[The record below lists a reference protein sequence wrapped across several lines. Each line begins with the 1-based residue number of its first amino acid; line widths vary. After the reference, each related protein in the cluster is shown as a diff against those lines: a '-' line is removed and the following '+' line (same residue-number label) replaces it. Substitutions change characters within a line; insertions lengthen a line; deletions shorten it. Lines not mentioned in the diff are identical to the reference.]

1 MRKVKIF
8 LIAGVCLALGMAG
21 SGFAWDLTTDK
32 VAYIVSDSHMDDC
45 WGWTRDNTYKT
56 LIGNVLH
63 QNFSLLNSYPR
74 YVFNFGGAFRF
85 MIVEHADSVINA
97 GGTYGN
103 FAKGDWNQLKS
114 FVSQGYGG
122 SKGTWHIC
130 GKWITE
136 PDVNIPSAESMIR
149 HALYGGGY
157 FEDKFGIQTSI
168 DIHLPDCFGFGYALP
183 TIACHTGIR
192 GFDSHKFRLWGG
204 AWGSAVCTHDRSIM
218 KWYGPDSSF
227 IYAAEIYTDHLGDP
241 GVSTDDGNAVFN
253 KCGVWMTYMVSGTGD
268 QGGSNSGNRV
278 NSLCSSPDVQI
289 PPGSGVHA
297 FWASS
302 DSLWRTLVQ
311 FETTHPDIISKMSAF
326 DGECIMTTHG
336 TGCYTAH
343 GDVKMRHRQ
352 CEINGLTAEPAA
364 VIANNV
370 AGATYPRGP
379 LYHAWVH
386 TLEHEFH
393 DDLTGTSIAAAY
405 YNSTDAT
412 CPDLDTQATTFN
424 QIRNSSN
431 TAVAQKLNTQVSTG
445 SVPVV
450 VYNPIGQDRRDPV
463 ELDVTFSSAPA
474 AVQVINPAGQEV
486 PSQIISKTGNTA
498 HVLFIADVP
507 SMGYAVY
514 EVKPVAQATAFTT
527 GVSAPSATTL
537 QNNYYTVTI
546 DGTGDIS
553 QIQDKILNKALLSQ
567 PCRWEMRNDN
577 STSYPAWE
585 MQYAD
590 VSSSPR
596 EVVDQAVAAQVVENG
611 PVRATIKV
619 TRTRAGSTFTH
630 MYQLYADSAGRRVV
644 IDNTVNWN
652 TKNTI
657 LKAGFY
663 LSASNPNATF
673 GLGIGTIDRP
683 NMNNQRYEVPSQ
695 QWAALTNSDG
705 TYGTAIM
712 NTYKYGWSKMQN
724 NSLHLS
730 LVHTPSSFNEYD
742 GDLRTHTF
750 PYAIYGYSG
759 NWRNGVENQT
769 QRFNMPLVGFTTAA
783 HTGTLGNLYSFVRPD
798 DPTKF
803 QIMSCKMAE
812 KSNNVIVRVR
822 ELNGQ
827 SSNVNLFF
835 ANNITGK
842 EVNGCEKDV
851 ASPTPVTITGNK
863 IGFTIKRYS
872 LRTFSVVP
880 GNAVSVRGHAANY
893 LPGSDVANFS
903 VGLMGIGKRSTVKFS
918 IANGESI
925 RMVYVTDMRG
935 RMMRT
940 LFNGPSTLAG
950 ASRLD
955 WNGKADNGKTASTGV
970 YIVNVMTDRT
980 VQSARMT
987 VVQ

>member
-1 MRKVKIF
+1 MRKVKF
-8 LIAGVCLALGMAG
+8 LILAGACLALGMAG
-21 SGFAWDLTTDK
+21 SVFSWDLTKDK
-32 VAYIVSDSHMDDC
+32 VAYIVSDSHMDDQ
-45 WGWTRDNTYKT
+45 WSWTRDFTYKT

-63 QNFSLLNSYPR
+63 GNFSLLNSYPR

-85 MIVEHADSVINA
+85 MIAEHADSVINA

-103 FAKGDWNQLKS
+103 FVKGDWATLKS
-114 FVSQGYGG
+114 YVSQGYGG
-122 SKGTWHIC
+122 TKGTWHIC
-130 GKWITE
+130 GRWINE
-136 PDVNIPSAESMIR
+136 PDVNIPSVESIIR

-157 FEDKFGIQTSI
+157 FEDKFGITPSI

-204 AWGSAVCTHDRSIM
+204 AWGTTVCTNDRSIM

-227 IYAAEIYTDHLGDP
+227 IYAAEIYTDHLTDP
-241 GVSTDDGNAVFN
+241 GVKTADGNAVFS

-268 QGGSNSGNRV
+268 QGGANSTNRV
-278 NSLCSSPDVQI
+278 NSLCTSADVQI
-289 PPGSGVHA
+289 SGAHA

-311 FETTHPDIISKMSAF
+311 FETTNPDIISKMSAY

-343 GDVKMRHRQ
+343 GDIKIRHRQ
-352 CEINGLTAEPAA
+352 CEINGYTAEPAA
-364 VIANNV
+364 VIANTV
-370 AGATYPRGP
+370 AGAAYPRGP
-379 LYHAWVH
+379 LWHAWVH

-393 DDLTGTSIAAAY
+393 DDVTGTSINDAY

-412 CPDLDTQATTFN
+412 APDLDTQATTFN
-424 QIRNSSN
+424 QVRNTAN
-431 TAVAQKLNTQVSTG
+431 AAVAQKLNTQVSTTG

-463 ELDVTFSSAPA
+463 ELDVTFGSAPA
-474 AVQVINPAGQEV
+474 AVQVLNPAGQEV
-486 PSQIISKTGNTA
+486 PSQIISKTGNTV

-507 SMGYAVY
+507 SVGYAVY
-514 EVKPVAQATAFTT
+514 EVKPAAQATTFTT
-527 GVSAPSATTL
+527 GVSAPNATTL

-546 DGTGDIS
+546 DNTGDIS
-553 QIQDKILNKALLSQ
+553 QIQDKVLNKPLLSQ
-567 PCRWEMRNDN
+567 ACRWEMRNDN
-577 STSYPAWE
+577 STAYPAWE

-590 VSSSPR
+590 VSSAAR
-596 EVVDQAVAAQVVENG
+596 EVVDQAVASQVVENG

-619 TRTRAGSTFTH
+619 TRTRNGSSFTH
-630 MYQLYADSAGRRVV
+630 MYQLYSDSAGRRVV
-644 IDNTVNWN
+644 VDNTVNWN
-652 TKNTI
+652 TNNTI

-683 NMNNQRYEVPSQ
+683 NMTSQRYEVPAQ
-695 QWAALTNSDG
+695 QWAAISNSDG
-705 TYGTAIM
+705 TFGTAIM

-730 LVHTPSSFNEYD
+730 LIHTPSSLGTYD
-742 GDLRTHTF
+742 GDKRTHTF
-750 PYAIYGYSG
+750 TYAIYGFSG

-769 QRFNMPLVGFTTAA
+769 QRFNMPLVGFTTTAHAA
-783 HTGTLGNLYSFVRPD
+783 APQFGNLYSFVRPD

-803 QIMSCKMAE
+803 QIMSCKLAE

-827 SSNVNLFF
+827 SSDVNLFF

-842 EVNGCEKDV
+842 EVNGVEKDV
-851 ASPTPVTITGNK
+851 ASPTPITISGNK
-863 IGFTIKRYS
+863 LGFTIKRYS
-872 LRTFSVVP
+872 LRSFSVTLGATDV
-880 GNAVSVRGHAANY
+880 GRGHGANY
-893 LPGSDVANFS
+893 LPGSDVANFK
-903 VGLMGIGKRSTVKFS
+903 VGLTSFGKQTVVKFN
-918 IANGESI
+918 IANGESV
-925 RMVYVTDMRG
+925 RKVYVADMMG
-935 RMMRT
+935 R
-940 LFNGPSTLAG
+940 LVSVLYNGSSSLP
-950 ASRLD
+950 ASSRIN
-955 WNGKADNGKTASTGV
+955 WSGKNDNGKTASTGV
-970 YIVNVMTDRT
+970 YIVNVVTNRT
-980 VQSARMT
+980 VRSARLS

>member
-1 MRKVKIF
+1 MRKAKIF
-8 LIAGVCLALGMAG
+8 MLAGVCLALGMAG
-21 SGFAWDLTTDK
+21 SGFAWDITTDK

-45 WGWTRDNTYKT
+45 WSWTRDLTYKT
-56 LIGNVLH
+56 LIGNVMH
-63 QNFSLLNSYPR
+63 GNFTLMRNYPR

-85 MIVEHADSVINA
+85 MIAEHADSVIKA

-103 FAKGDWNQLKS
+103 FVRGDFDTIKS
-114 FVSQGYGG
+114 FINRGNF
-122 SKGTWHIC
+122 HIC
-130 GKWITE
+130 GSWINE
-136 PDVNIPSAESMIR
+136 PDVNIPAVESMIR
-149 HALYGGGY
+149 QALYGGGY
-157 FEDKFGIQTSI
+157 FEDKFGRTGT

-183 TIACHTGIR
+183 TIARHTGLT

-204 AWGSAVCTHDRSIM
+204 AWGSAVCTHERSIM

-227 IYAAEIYTDHLGDP
+227 IYAAEIFTDHLNDP
-241 GVSTDDGNAVFN
+241 GIDTNDARAVYA
-253 KCGVWMTYMVSGTGD
+253 KCGLWIAYDVSGTGD
-268 QGGSNSGNRV
+268 QGGANSTSRV
-278 NSLCSSPDVQI
+278 SQLTSSADVLR
-289 PPGSGVHA
+289 GGAHA
-297 FWASS
+297 FWAAS
-302 DSLWRTLVQ
+302 DSLWKELGKL
-311 FETTHPDIISKMSAF
+311 ETTRPDIIGKMAAF

-364 VIANNV
+364 VIANAV
-370 AGATYPRGP
+370 AQTAYPKGTF
-379 LYHAWVH
+379 LHAWIK

-393 DDLTGTSIAAAY
+393 DDLTGTSLTAAY
-405 YNSTDAT
+405 NNSTDAT
-412 CPDLDTQATTFN
+412 IPDLDTQATTFN

-431 TAVAQKLNTQVSTG
+431 SAVAQKLNTQVSSG

-486 PSQIISKTGNTA
+486 PSQITSKTGNTA

-527 GVSAPSATTL
+527 GVSAPNATTL

-546 DGTGDIS
+546 DNTGDIS

-567 PCRWEMRNDN
+567 ACRWEMRNDN
-577 STSYPAWE
+577 STGYPAWE
-585 MQYAD
+585 MMWND
-590 VSSSPR
+590 VSSAAR
-596 EVVDQAVAAQVVENG
+596 EVVDQGASAQVMENG

-630 MYQLYADSAGRRVV
+630 VYQLYADSAGRRVV
-644 IDNTVNWN
+644 VDNTVSWN
-652 TKNTI
+652 TNNTI

-663 LSASNPNATF
+663 LSASNPNGTF

-683 NMNNQRYEVPSQ
+683 NMTNQRYEVPAQ
-695 QWAALTNSDG
+695 QWAAISNTDG
-705 TYGTAIM
+705 TFGTAVM
-712 NTYKYGWSKMQN
+712 TTFKYGWSKMQN
-724 NSLHLS
+724 NSLHLT
-730 LVHTPSSFNEYD
+730 VEHTPSSLGQYE
-742 GDLRTHTF
+742 GDKYQQSF
-750 PYAIYGYSG
+750 PYAIYGFSG

-769 QRFNMPLVGFTTAA
+769 QRFNMPLVGFTTTAHAPAA
-783 HTGTLGNLYSFVRPD
+783 TFGNVYSFVRPD

-851 ASPTPVTITGNK
+851 TSPTPVTISGNK

-872 LRTFSVVP
+872 LRTFSVTL
-880 GNAVSVRGHAANY
+880 GGTDIGRGHGTNY
-893 LPGSDVANFS
+893 LPGSDVGNFH
-903 VGLMGIGKRSTVKFS
+903 VGLMGIGKRNAVKFS
-918 IANGESI
+918 IGNGESI
-925 RMVYVTDMRG
+925 HRVYVTDMMG
-935 RMMRT
+935 RLTRT
-940 LFNGPSTLAG
+940 LYNGPSSLSG
-950 ASRLD
+950 SSRID
-955 WNGKADNGKTASTGV
+955 WNGRNDNGKIASTGV
-970 YIVNVMTDRT
+970 YIVNVVTDRAI
-980 VQSARMT
+980 QSARMT
-987 VVQ
+987 IVQ